1 MNQSA
6 ANDLFKVIFH
16 HHNPGSS
23 LSHPKSTQKHE
34 FLAIHQKLQHSEAL
48 KHSFAI
54 YGTKAYLRELSVCR
68 KGIDG
73 K

>member
-16 HHNPGSS
+16 HNNLGLS
-23 LSHPKSTQKHE
+23 LSHQKGAQKLV
-34 FLAIHQKLQHSEAL
+34 FLAIHQNSFHFWVQN
-48 KHSFAI
+48 HSFAI
-54 YGTKAYLRELSVCR
+54 YGAKAYLRELSVCR
-68 KGIDG
+68 KGADG